1 MHRLVLM
8 RHAKSDWPAGFDDID
23 RPLSKRGIADAGVA
37 GEYLGTQDWQ
47 IGFALVSVA
56 QRTRETFL
64 NVSSTLGYD
73 VAHSFEDSIY
83 DASPGEILS
92 LVRSQAA
99 KTVLVIGHAPGIP
112 RLALGL
118 AAGDLPNELLR
129 GKGYPTAAI
138 SVLES
143 DQPWAAWEPECARFV
158 EYHVPRANPHSDDSD

>member
-56 QRTRETFL
+56 QRTRETFA

-73 VAHSFEDSIY
+73 VRHSFENSIY

-92 LVRSQAA
+92 LVRAQVAE
-99 KTVLVIGHAPGIP
+99 TVLVIGHAPGIP

-118 AAGDLPNELLR
+118 AMGELPNELLR

-143 DQPWAAWEPECARFV
+143 DQPWSAWEPECARFV
-158 EYHVPRANPHSDDSD
+158 DYHVPRADPLSDDSD